1 MKTGTLKKEGLCNM
15 IRDMQKKVPVTD
27 LFAADGQTTDDEKVQ
42 QTAAKIMRKV
52 EQVEEGRFD
61 SLRFEDFAKIASDPT
76 YLNICV
82 CECLNVC
89 VCVSVCVCVC
99 VIRCASRTWPKSHPI
114 PRTEAFYKVRDISD
128 VRDVL

>member
-89 VCVSVCVCVC
+89 VCVCVCVC
-99 VIRCASRTWPKSHPI
+99 DSLRFEDLAKIASDPTHRGVLQS
-114 PRTEAFYKVRDISD
+114 PRYK
-128 VRDVL
+128 